1 MAASDTP
8 RRRRPVLTALG
19 LLALLGVLSVAL
31 LRVVPPPMTFLMSSR
46 AVSGSGLDYRWRSLD
61 EISPGLVQA
70 VIASEDAGFCGH
82 YGFDMEAIEKALR
95 DNARN
100 EARGRD
106 RFRGGSTISQ
116 QTAKNVFL
124 WPGRDWVRK
133 GLEAGY
139 TLMIEALW
147 GKRRI
152 MEVYLNVAEWAPGV
166 YGAQAAARHWFD
178 KDADA
183 LTNREAARLAAI
195 LPSPRRYQATAPGPY
210 VRRRASRIQAA
221 TGTVRNDGLAS
232 CVLD

>member
-1 MAASDTP
+1 MAAPHTP
-8 RRRRPVLTALG
+8 RRRRPVLTVLAG
-19 LLALLGVLSVAL
+19 LALLGVLSVAL

-46 AVSGSGLDYRWRSLD
+46 AASGAALDYRWRSLD
-61 EISPGLVQA
+61 DISPSLVEA
-70 VIASEDAGFCGH
+70 VIAAEDADFCGH
-82 YGFDMEAIEKALR
+82 YGFDVDAIEKAVR
-95 DNARN
+95 ENARN

-106 RFRGGSTISQ
+106 RLRGGSTISQ

-139 TLMIEALW
+139 TLMIETLW

-166 YGAQAAARHWFD
+166 YGAQAASQHWFD
-178 KDADA
+178 KDADD

-195 LPSPRRYQATAPGPY
+195 LPSPRRYQAAAPGPY

-221 TGTVRNDGLAS
+221 MGTVRNNGLAT
-232 CVLD
+232 CALN